1 MVCAKNPNMRPCFKD
16 PEDFI
21 VVRAGNSARVK
32 MCYVAEPPP
41 QITWLKDDQ
50 PIPPWINIINTEGMS
65 QLVIP
70 SSKRSDSA
78 IYTIQA
84 KNSVGEASF
93 DIELRVTDEPKIPGP
108 VELEQTVDG
117 KVSLSW
123 APSPDEELDNRLY
136 YVVSQCDSNTRV
148 WKNVADRLFAN
159 TYTVNNILPGVQY
172 HFRIY
177 AKNDMG
183 LSDPSQ
189 SPPWG
194 VNSNRGGSLH
204 MWPTV

>member
-1 MVCAKNPNMRPCFKD
+1 MLCISLHV
-16 PEDFI
+16 
-21 VVRAGNSARVK
+21 
-32 MCYVAEPPP
+32 
-41 QITWLKDDQ
+41 L
-50 PIPPWINIINTEGMS
+50 
-65 QLVIP
+65 L
-70 SSKRSDSA
+70 
-78 IYTIQA
+78 
-84 KNSVGEASF
+84 
-93 DIELRVTDEPKIPGP
+93 DEPKIPGA
-108 VELEQTVDG
+108 VELEQTVHG

-148 WKNVADRLFAN
+148 WKNVADRLFTN

-189 SPPWG
+189 SPTWG
-194 VNSNRGGSLH
+194 VNSNRGGLLH